1 MLLLETRAYDAV
13 IKMGV
18 SMKNGFSLLENFI
31 EFLRRVLK
39 FFLFKLF
46 RFSIKF
52 IRVITESAKKL
63 PTKSIDGFA
72 IFLEKHSFN
81 LNLMKS
87 RNFVNFIA
95 NILFSI
101 LQNSRVFIP
110 LIPKTLWHKY
120 GKICLTFSN
129 WNHRNE

>member
-1 MLLLETRAYDAV
+1 LETRAYDAV

-110 LIPKTLWHKY
+110 LIPKTL
-120 GKICLTFSN
+120 
-129 WNHRNE
+129 